1 MDPEIQDQS
10 NSRADC
16 PGHEGREGEREIIT
30 RKKMEWDFCS
40 ASTISIGRCFL
51 ASKWNGVELVF
62 RELKGERAMQIRC
75 HLWSPRSASALLVPT
90 VKCQSALGKC
100 K

>member
-62 RELKGERAMQIRC
+62 RELKGERERC
-75 HLWSPRSASALLVPT
+75 KFVATCGRLARHLLCLCRLSNVN
-90 VKCQSALGKC
+90 QH
-100 K
+100 